1 MSVSDPSFDNHWNA
15 NVAPVRPSAS
25 AMPSVDAV
33 SVSPACAVPEMV
45 GAPVAGEFGRACT
58 SVVAAL
64 VNASPF
70 PASSVK
76 LTRTFSVA
84 PTSESEST

>member
-1 MSVSDPSFDNHWNA
+1 MSVDPLFDNHWNA

-45 GAPVAGEFGRACT
+45 GAPVAGEFGRAAT
-58 SVVAAL
+58 AAVAAL
-64 VNASPF
+64 VNSSLF

-76 LTRTFSVA
+76 LTRTLIVA
-84 PTSESEST
+84 PTSESASV